1 MFGVRVKMDRTGML
15 DTWKSEGIY
24 YPGEG
29 GGGEDVSTQHRIA
42 QKGYK
47 KKINSLMS
55 YAEMKQFFCV
65 DD

>member
-1 MFGVRVKMDRTGML
+1 LGVRVKMDRTEML

-29 GGGEDVSTQHRIA
+29 GNVSTQHRIA

-47 KKINSLMS
+47 ELTL
-55 YAEMKQFFCV
+55 
-65 DD
+65 